1 MKRIAIGAAV
11 VALSAAGL
19 VATAGAAN
27 AGPGQDMKE
36 CFGTNYGQSALKFSD
51 TKGAH
56 PGGNIGP
63 TGSPSSWR
71 RTGRTAPRRCARRS
85 VRGPGKRR
93 GAGPSAPP
101 LTLAP
106 PSGLEPETLRLT
118 VECSAN

>member
-63 TGSPSSWR
+63 YGLAQLMAAHGPD
-71 RTGRTAPRRCARRS
+71 GAAP
-85 VRGPGKRR
+85 
-93 GAGPSAPP
+93 
-101 LTLAP
+101 L
-106 PSGLEPETLRLT
+106 
-118 VECSAN
+118 CS